1 MRSLWNGSIS
11 FGLVNIPVK
20 LYAGTSSNDIKFN
33 YLHSV
38 CHSPIKYQK
47 TCPTC
52 NKEVAEEEIVRG
64 YEFQKGQYVVM
75 EDTDFEAIAPDKTRA
90 IDILDFVELKDI
102 DPVYFQKTYFL
113 EPQETGIKAY
123 HLLKEA
129 MLGREQL
136 AIAKIV
142 IRSREHLAALR
153 VYGSGLAL
161 ETMYYP
167 NEIRSIEELVQIT
180 AEPTIAER
188 ELEMAM
194 MLIDNLTAKFTA
206 EKYENEYQ
214 AMLVGVIEQKI
225 AGKEVT
231 LAEQPPAAGKV
242 IDLMAALE
250 ASVQA
255 TKDKA
260 GQAED
265 LLPTD
270 QDHPRLKARR
280 KGRQRPETEETG

>member
-167 NEIRSIEELVQIT
+167 NEIRSIEELVQVT
-180 AEPTIAER
+180 TELTIADR

-194 MLIDNLTAKFTA
+194 MLIDNLTTKFTP

-214 AMLVGVIEQKI
+214 TMLLGVIEQKI

-260 GQAED
+260 GQTEE
-265 LLPTD
+265 LLSD
-270 QDHPRLKARR
+270 QDGSRLKTRR
-280 KGRQRPETEETG
+280 RGRQRPETEETG